1 MNNDKLVDAA
11 MKAGFEH
18 VSSGGLDYLGTFIDN
33 KKINV
38 GDFIDLTPEIESLL
52 DAIDSVREK
61 EKRAEYD
68 ARCEL
73 QAQINDLKNTTPTL
87 SAAELGQVLEALETG
102 LSSNETTTRNVF
114 NLKDWSEHESTLK
127 IRAAIKLLEKVK
139 P

>member
-87 SAAELGQVLEALETG
+87 SAAELGQVLEALGFGENAADNDLTDAYE
-102 LSSNETTTRNVF
+102 LEDCEMRNEVIDQRT
-114 NLKDWSEHESTLK
+114 
-127 IRAAIKLLEKVK
+127 
-139 P
+139 

>member
-87 SAAELGQVLEALETG
+87 SDAELGQVLEALETG